1 MNKDFR
7 YSSMLIY
14 NKCEQLNPDL
24 ITNVSYSHIY
34 GKSRRLLEDEFT
46 KEESLVVDKNTA
58 NCKKYLL
65 NH

>member
-1 MNKDFR
+1 
-7 YSSMLIY
+7 MLIY

-46 KEESLVVDKNTA
+46 KEESLVVDKNIA
-58 NCKKYLL
+58 SCKKY
-65 NH
+65 